1 MRKCL
6 PFLFASKLQCSLC
19 MQLSYLGVVL
29 LLMLIFPSFC
39 LSGEKNFWDNED
51 KELFA
56 TFGTLMAVDMFQTRY
71 VLENEEY
78 RETNTIIDN
87 YFNDEKSYAY
97 FALTGLGAYLIA
109 DNLRPEYRK
118 SFLRFLCIV
127 QIGVTNNNASIG
139 VGFSF

>member
-1 MRKCL
+1 MKKCL
-6 PFLFASKLQCSLC
+6 SFLFAGKLHCSLRK
-19 MQLSYLGVVL
+19 QLYYVGVVL
-29 LLMLIFPSFC
+29 LLMLTFPSLC
-39 LSGEKNFWDNED
+39 LSGEENYWDNED

-71 VLENEEY
+71 ILEHEEY
-78 RETNTIIDN
+78 RETNAIIDN
-87 YFNDEKSYAY
+87 YFNDEKAYAY

-118 SFLRFLCIV
+118 SFLRFLCMV

-139 VGFSF
+139 IGFSF

>member
-1 MRKCL
+1 
-6 PFLFASKLQCSLC
+6 
-19 MQLSYLGVVL
+19 
-29 LLMLIFPSFC
+29 MLIFPSFC

-109 DNLRPEYRK
+109 DNLRPEYRNHSYAFCVSCK
-118 SFLRFLCIV
+118 
-127 QIGVTNNNASIG
+127 
-139 VGFSF
+139 

>member
-6 PFLFASKLQCSLC
+6 PLQFLNGLQCSIC
-19 MQLSYLGVVL
+19 TQLYYLGVLL

-39 LSGEKNFWDNED
+39 LSEEINFWDNED

-56 TFGTLMAVDMFQTRY
+56 TFGTLMAVDMLQTRY
-71 VLENEEY
+71 VFEHEEY
-78 RETNTIIDN
+78 RETNPIINN
-87 YFNDEKSYAY
+87 YFNDEKAYGY

-118 SFLRFLCIV
+118 SFLRFLCAV

-139 VGFSF
+139 IGFSF

>member
-1 MRKCL
+1 MLYL
-6 PFLFASKLQCSLC
+6 PALY
-19 MQLSYLGVVL
+19 YLGVVL

-39 LSGEKNFWDNED
+39 LSGEINFWDNED

-87 YFNDEKSYAY
+87 YFNDEK
-97 FALTGLGAYLIA
+97 
-109 DNLRPEYRK
+109 
-118 SFLRFLCIV
+118 
-127 QIGVTNNNASIG
+127 
-139 VGFSF
+139 

>member
-1 MRKCL
+1 M
-6 PFLFASKLQCSLC
+6 
-19 MQLSYLGVVL
+19 
-29 LLMLIFPSFC
+29 MLIFPSFC

-51 KELFA
+51 KELLA
-56 TFGTLMAVDMFQTRY
+56 TFSTLMAVDMLQTRY
-71 VLENEEY
+71 VFEHEEY

-87 YFNDEKSYAY
+87 YFNDEKAYAY

-118 SFLRFLCIV
+118 SFLRFLCVV

-139 VGFSF
+139 IGFSF

>member
-1 MRKCL
+1 MLYL
-6 PFLFASKLQCSLC
+6 PALY
-19 MQLSYLGVVL
+19 YLGVVL

-39 LSGEKNFWDNED
+39 LSGEINFWDNED

-127 QIGVTNNNASIG
+127 RIGVTNNNASIG

>member
-1 MRKCL
+1 MRKHL
-6 PFLFASKLQCSLC
+6 PFLFANGLRCSICTHLY
-19 MQLSYLGVVL
+19 YLGMLL

-39 LSGEKNFWDNED
+39 LSEEKNFWDNED

-56 TFGTLMAVDMFQTRY
+56 TFGTLMAVDMMQTRY
-71 VLENEEY
+71 VFEHEEY
-78 RETNTIIDN
+78 RETNPIINN
-87 YFNDEKSYAY
+87 YFNDEKAYGY

-118 SFLRFLCIV
+118 SFLRFLCMV

-139 VGFSF
+139 IGFSF